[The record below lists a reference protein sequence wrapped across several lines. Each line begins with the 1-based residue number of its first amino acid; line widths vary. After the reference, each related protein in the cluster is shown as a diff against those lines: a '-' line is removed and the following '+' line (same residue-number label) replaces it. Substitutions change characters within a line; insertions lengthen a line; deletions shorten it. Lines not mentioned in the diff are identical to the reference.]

1 MGELF
6 GLMEMKVWSPCETR
20 RSWKSINVLQHDFEL
35 PNYHIAENI

>member
-1 MGELF
+1 MEESF

-20 RSWKSINVLQHDFEL
+20 RWWKPINVLQQDFEL